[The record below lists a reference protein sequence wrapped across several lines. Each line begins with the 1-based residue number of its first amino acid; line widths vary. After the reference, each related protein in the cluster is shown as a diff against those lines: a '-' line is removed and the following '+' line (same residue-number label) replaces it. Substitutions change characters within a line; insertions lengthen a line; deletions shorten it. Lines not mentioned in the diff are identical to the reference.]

1 MIEAAGD
8 FNSMPS
14 LLFSQSTADS
24 NFAQQTAITFIVWLH
39 FGFIWNNGMVTD
51 WQFYRVFVFI
61 SK

>member
-24 NFAQQTAITFIVWLH
+24 NFAQQTAITLITFRFH
-39 FGFIWNNGMVTD
+39 MK
-51 WQFYRVFVFI
+51 Q
-61 SK
+61 

>member
-1 MIEAAGD
+1 
-8 FNSMPS
+8 MPS

-24 NFAQQTAITFIVWLH
+24 NFAQQMAITFIT
-39 FGFIWNNGMVTD
+39 FRIWNNGMVTD